1 MAKTKKDSY
10 LSQREVW
17 YKKLKRSGFED
28 IEMNETQLK
37 RYSTDF
43 NTITVVRTYE
53 AKTEYYSMAR
63 RFLNS
68 HQFETPRERIIWEYH
83 SNAISCRNIAKI
95 LNKISR
101 KKTNKDLVNI
111 VIKRLTKEMK
121 RLYLVGYNE

>member
-10 LSQREVW
+10 LAQREVW

-43 NTITVVRTYE
+43 NTVTVVRTYE

-68 HQFETPRERIIWEYH
+68 FQFETPRERIIWEYH

-111 VIKRLTKEMK
+111 IIKRLTKEMK
-121 RLYLVGYNE
+121 KLYLVGYNE